1 MRRLVCLLF
10 LIPYVTQADTIDH
23 YMNIVNNIPKME
35 MQADPQSQ
43 AWARSARNILALT
56 SESIGETLTMANDAA
71 KARGVSL
78 FCLPPGKT
86 LSAEFLNELIQ
97 QTYRE
102 ISAQHSDQ
110 TKMSVS
116 QVALIG
122 IGKQYP
128 CQPNQSPRLEMFHE
142 HAAPESLLQPSV
154 KQ

>member
-1 MRRLVCLLF
+1 MRRLICLF
-10 LIPYVTQADTIDH
+10 LLVPYVTQADTIDH

-56 SESIGETLTMANDAA
+56 SESIGETLNMANDAA

-86 LSAEFLNELIQ
+86 LNAESLNELIQ
-97 QTYRE
+97 KTYRE
-102 ISAQHSDQ
+102 ISSQQSDKD
-110 TKMSVS
+110 KMSVS

-122 IGKQYP
+122 VSKQYP
-128 CQPNQSPRLEMFHE
+128 CEPVKSPTLNMTHE
-142 HAAPESLLQPSV
+142 SAASE
-154 KQ
+154 